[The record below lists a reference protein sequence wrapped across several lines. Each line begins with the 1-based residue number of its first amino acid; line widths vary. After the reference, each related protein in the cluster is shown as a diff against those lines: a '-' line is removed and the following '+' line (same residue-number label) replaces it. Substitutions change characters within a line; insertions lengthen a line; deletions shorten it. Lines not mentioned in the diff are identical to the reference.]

1 MLAATRNSR
10 EDRMTIN
17 RALGGALALAALAA
31 MASPAGAQTWPTRSI
46 AAISPF
52 SAGNAV
58 DIVGRVVL
66 DQVSRQLGQ
75 PIVIEN
81 RPGAGG
87 TVAFNA
93 VAKATPDGYTMLLG
107 SSTFSSGVVLHKTL
121 PYDTLHDF
129 AAVIPFGVQ
138 PSVLVAPPSKGFK
151 TVADLVA
158 AAKAKPGV
166 LNYASAGVGAAS
178 HIAAE
183 RLRVATGIVAQ
194 HVPFRGPNEA
204 LAEVIAGRIDF
215 YFLPIAPALPLVKS
229 GQLVALAV
237 STPQRA
243 PSMPD
248 VPTTAEAGYPA
259 AFYLFWSGLFVPA
272 KTPPEV
278 VARLHDESRKALDL
292 ASIQESL
299 SKLGV
304 QPQRMTSAEFQKFFA
319 DDVAETVK
327 LAKQAG
333 IVPTD

>member
-1 MLAATRNSR
+1 MRSIRVLCGALA
-10 EDRMTIN
+10 
-17 RALGGALALAALAA
+17 ALALAAAA
-31 MASPAGAQTWPTRSI
+31 SSADAQTWPARTVT
-46 AAISPF
+46 AISPF

-66 DQVSRQLGQ
+66 DQMSRQVGQ
-75 PIVIEN
+75 PIIIEN

-87 TVAFNA
+87 TTAFNA
-93 VAKATPDGYTMLLG
+93 VAKANPDGYTVLLG

-129 AAVIPFGVQ
+129 AAVIPFGAQ
-138 PSVLVAPPSKGFK
+138 PSVLVAAPSKGFK

-158 AAKAKPGV
+158 AAKAKPGAM
-166 LNYASAGVGAAS
+166 NYASAGIGAAS

-183 RLRVATGIVAQ
+183 RFRLATGIVGQ

-215 YFLPIAPALPLVKS
+215 YFLPLAPALPLVKS

-248 VPTTAEAGYPA
+248 VPTTAEAGYPTA
-259 AFYLFWSGLFVPA
+259 AYLFWSGLFVPA
-272 KTPPEV
+272 KTPADV
-278 VARLHDESRKALDL
+278 VGRVYDEGRKALDL
-292 ASIQESL
+292 PNVQESL
-299 SKLGV
+299 TKLGV
-304 QPQRMTSAEFQKFFA
+304 QPMRMTPAEFQKYFA
-319 DDVAETVK
+319 DDVAKTVK
-327 LAKQAG
+327 LAEEAG
-333 IVPTD
+333 IQPTD

>member
-1 MLAATRNSR
+1 MLSARNKPREHPMRFTPALTGALMAA
-10 EDRMTIN
+10 
-17 RALGGALALAALAA
+17 ALGAL
-31 MASPAGAQTWPTRSI
+31 ASPAGAQTWPARAIT
-46 AAISPF
+46 AISPF

-58 DIVGRVVL
+58 DITGRVVL
-66 DQVSRQLGQ
+66 DQMSKQLGQ

-87 TVAFNA
+87 TTAFNS
-93 VAKATPDGYTMLLG
+93 VARAAPDGYTILLG

-121 PYDTLHDF
+121 PYDTLRDF
-129 AAVIPFGVQ
+129 AAVIPFGAQ
-138 PSVLVAPPSKGFK
+138 PSVLVTAPSKGFK

-158 AAKAKPGV
+158 AAKAKPGAM
-166 LNYASAGVGAAS
+166 NYASAGIGAAS

-183 RLRVATGIVAQ
+183 RFRLATGIVGQ

-215 YFLPIAPALPLVKS
+215 YFLPLAPALPMVKS

-237 STPQRA
+237 STAQRA

-259 AFYLFWSGLFVPA
+259 ASYLFWSGLFAPA
-272 KTPPEV
+272 KTPADV
-278 VARLHDESRKALDL
+278 VGRLYDEGRKALDL
-292 ASIQESL
+292 PNVQEAL
-299 SKLGV
+299 TKLGV
-304 QPQRMTSAEFQKFFA
+304 QPMRMTSAEFQKFFA

-327 LAKQAG
+327 LAKEAG
-333 IVPTD
+333 IQPTD